1 MDKLLRDYD
10 RSIKRLKELKE
21 EYDNYT
27 DVKLDGS
34 KYLLELQID
43 ILERYIDVLTQRKRI
58 YGVSK

>member
-1 MDKLLRDYD
+1 MNKLLRDYD

-21 EYDNYT
+21 EYDNDS
-27 DVKLDGS
+27 DVKLEGS

-43 ILERYIDVLTQRKRI
+43 ILERYIDVLTKRI

>member
-21 EYDNYT
+21 EYDNYS

-43 ILERYIDVLTQRKRI
+43 ILERYIDVLTKRI

>member
-21 EYDNYT
+21 EYDNDS
-27 DVKLDGS
+27 DVKLEGS

-43 ILERYIDVLTQRKRI
+43 ILEKYIDVLTKRI

>member
-21 EYDNYT
+21 EYDNYS
-27 DVKLDGS
+27 DVKLEGS

-43 ILERYIDVLTQRKRI
+43 ILEKYIDVLTKRI

>member
-21 EYDNYT
+21 EYDNSS
-27 DVKLDGS
+27 DVKLEGS

-43 ILERYIDVLTQRKRI
+43 ILEKYIDVLTKRI

>member
-43 ILERYIDVLTQRKRI
+43 ILERYIDVLTKRI

>member
-21 EYDNYT
+21 EYDNYS
-27 DVKLDGS
+27 DVKLEGS
-34 KYLLELQID
+34 NYLLELQID
-43 ILERYIDVLTQRKRI
+43 ILEKYIDVLTKRI

>member
-1 MDKLLRDYD
+1 MNKLLRDYD

-21 EYDNYT
+21 EYDNDS

-43 ILERYIDVLTQRKRI
+43 ILERYIDVLTKRI

>member
-21 EYDNYT
+21 EYDNDS

-43 ILERYIDVLTQRKRI
+43 ILEKYIDVLTKRI

>member
-10 RSIKRLKELKE
+10 GSIKRLKELKE
-21 EYDNYT
+21 EYDNYS

-43 ILERYIDVLTQRKRI
+43 ILERYIDVLTKRI

>member
-21 EYDNYT
+21 EYDNDS
-27 DVKLDGS
+27 DVKLEGS

-43 ILERYIDVLTQRKRI
+43 ILERYIDVLTKRI

>member
-21 EYDNYT
+21 EYDNDS
-27 DVKLDGS
+27 DVKLEGS

-43 ILERYIDVLTQRKRI
+43 ILEKYIDVLAKRI

>member
-21 EYDNYT
+21 EYDNYS

-43 ILERYIDVLTQRKRI
+43 ILERYIDVLTKRI
-58 YGVSK
+58 SGVSK

>member
-21 EYDNYT
+21 EYDNYS

-43 ILERYIDVLTQRKRI
+43 ILEKYIDVLTKRI

>member
-10 RSIKRLKELKE
+10 RSIKRLKE

-43 ILERYIDVLTQRKRI
+43 ILERYIDVLTKRI